1 MFKKRSKSPGPS
13 RSRVPDS
20 GAEPPVPT
28 PSRSFTFRRTK
39 DASQKDKKSVSPP
52 VDPLPEPRNTS
63 DSGSRDKPLPEPSNF
78 EILQESLDDAKG
90 FSNEPQGTGSKLY
103 RMGTDLLLKAN
114 DTYTTD
120 TSYVKSVQTFGKNIV
135 DAVTKADSGLVN
147 TAKMAANHIIS
158 NSSVIENAIH
168 IADNLADLGKTLP
181 FVAPAFVLL
190 RVSALSCWIA
200 RTI

>member
-1 MFKKRSKSPGPS
+1 
-13 RSRVPDS
+13 
-20 GAEPPVPT
+20 
-28 PSRSFTFRRTK
+28 
-39 DASQKDKKSVSPP
+39 
-52 VDPLPEPRNTS
+52 
-63 DSGSRDKPLPEPSNF
+63 
-78 EILQESLDDAKG
+78 LDDAKG

>member
-135 DAVTKADSGLVN
+135 DAVT
-147 TAKMAANHIIS
+147 NHIIS